1 MYIIVG
7 VFVQS
12 RENMPGNKREVQ
24 AGESE
29 QRGTI
34 SDAPGLCN
42 VP

>member
-1 MYIIVG
+1 MYIVVG

-12 RENMPGNKREVQ
+12 RENMPGYKREVQ
-24 AGESE
+24 AGESQ
-29 QRGTI
+29 QREII